1 MMELFFEIGELKR
14 CAIHFDCNGRPSGS
28 AEVVYGRRSDAFAAL
43 RRYNN
48 VQLDGRP
55 MKIEILS
62 PNSEAPLMPVLT
74 LLEA

>member
-1 MMELFFEIGELKR
+1 
-14 CAIHFDCNGRPSGS
+14 GS

-74 LLEA
+74 QAVGGTRLSGPVNRSAG